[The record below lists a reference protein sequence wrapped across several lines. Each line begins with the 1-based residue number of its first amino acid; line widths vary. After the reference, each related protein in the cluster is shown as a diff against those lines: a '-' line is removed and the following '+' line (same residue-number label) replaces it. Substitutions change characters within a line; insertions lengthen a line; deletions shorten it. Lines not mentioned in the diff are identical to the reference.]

1 VQLKVVI
8 DSDGLIKLAKAG
20 VLEKVAGA
28 WDFYIPQ
35 AVYEETVERGKEEA
49 YPDAEEIERI
59 IQGQGRGHVRPPSRE
74 HPRAK
79 GILALAGAKSL
90 GRGEQETLHLFFA
103 EEADVIISD
112 DRAFLAVLER
122 AALPYLPPAL
132 ALVELARRKGIGI
145 EEAVEA
151 LEKMK
156 RLIKAEVYQCARED
170 LEALKGKAGREGDEG

>member
-1 VQLKVVI
+1 MQLKVVI

-20 VLEKVAGA
+20 VLEKVVKA
-28 WDFYIPQ
+28 WDCHITQ

-59 IQGQGRGHVRPPSRE
+59 IQDRGHVRPPSRE
-74 HPRAK
+74 HPQAK
-79 GILALAGAKSL
+79 GVLALAGAKSL

-145 EEAVEA
+145 EEALEA
-151 LEKMK
+151 LERMK
-156 RLIKAEVYQCARED
+156 RLIKAEVYQRARED
-170 LEALKGKAGREGDEG
+170 LEALKGKVRREGDEG